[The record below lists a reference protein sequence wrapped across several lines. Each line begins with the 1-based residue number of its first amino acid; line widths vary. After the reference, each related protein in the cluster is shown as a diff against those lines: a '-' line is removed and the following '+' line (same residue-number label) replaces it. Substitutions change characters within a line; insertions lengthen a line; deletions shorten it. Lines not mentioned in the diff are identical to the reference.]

1 MKLLPFIKVGATPEQ
16 FGIKDN
22 KDCAVRA
29 LANVSAFSY
38 PEAHKLMADAGRKRN
53 KGTPWNSLHSVYMAT
68 GAKEVTYYGRNT
80 AIMACRFNAKHY
92 NKSFTLKT
100 FVDLYTSGKYIVIVR
115 GHALAVCDGA
125 VIDTFASRAGKRLM
139 CVYKFD

>member
-1 MKLLPFIKVGATPEQ
+1 MRIPFANIGVTPEQ
-16 FGIKDN
+16 FGIKDT

-53 KGTPWNSLHSVYMAT
+53 KGTPWATLHSVYMAT
-68 GAKEVTYYGRNT
+68 GAKEATYYGNNT

-92 NKSFTLKT
+92 NNSLTLKSFINQH
-100 FVDLYTSGKYIVIVR
+100 TSGKYIVVVR

-125 VIDTFASRAGKRLM
+125 VIDTFASKAGKRLM

>member
-1 MKLLPFIKVGATPEQ
+1 MKTIPTIKMGVIPQQ
-16 FGIKDN
+16 FGINDT

-38 PEAHKLMADAGRKRN
+38 PEAHKFMEDAGRKRN
-53 KGTPWNSLHSVYMAT
+53 RGTPWATLHSVYMAT
-68 GAKEVTYYGRNT
+68 GAKEATYYGSNT

-92 NKSFTLKT
+92 NKSLTLKSFINQHT
-100 FVDLYTSGKYIVIVR
+100 TGKYIVVVR

-125 VIDTFASRAGKRLM
+125 VIDLFASKAGKRLM

>member
-1 MKLLPFIKVGATPEQ
+1 MRIPFANIGVTPEQ
-16 FGIKDN
+16 FGIKDT

-53 KGTPWNSLHSVYMAT
+53 KGTPWATLHSVYMAT
-68 GAKEVTYYGRNT
+68 GAKEATYYGSNT

-92 NKSFTLKT
+92 NKSLTLKS
-100 FVDLYTSGKYIVIVR
+100 FINQHTSGKYIVVVR

-125 VIDTFASRAGKRLM
+125 VIDTFASKAGKRLM